1 MSDVTRDAIIRY
13 LRVKRRFNPQDV
25 EHILKD
31 VDTVLGE
38 LQGHPEGILM
48 YEVEMVTHRSHAS
61 AKSLV
66 RAMADHQM
74 VRVVR
79 AGKTTRV
86 VSY

>member
-13 LRVKRRFNPQDV
+13 LRVTRKFNQQAV

-38 LQGHPEGILM
+38 LQAHPEGLLM
-48 YEVEMVTHRSHAS
+48 YQVEMVTHRSHDS
-61 AKSLV
+61 AVSLV
-66 RAMADHQM
+66 RAMVDHQII
-74 VRVVR
+74 RVIR

-86 VSY
+86 VKF